1 MTEYAQIADAR
12 LRKLGEAEWEIKSCM
27 QRIEELENVAQCC
40 GSLNITDKVQNS
52 ISGNRME
59 DAVIRILKE
68 KENLSKIVNEWISLK
83 EEIMKELQILS
94 PVCREIIIEKYVN
107 NEKTDKIA
115 KKINYSYSH
124 TRLLRDKSL
133 EKLGKLIEKN
143 LT

>member
-68 KENLSKIVNEWISLK
+68 KENLSKIVNEWINLK

-107 NEKTDKIA
+107 NEKTEKIA
-115 KKINYSYSH
+115 KKVNYSYSH

>member
-59 DAVIRILKE
+59 DAVIKILKE

-115 KKINYSYSH
+115 KKVNYSYSH

>member
-68 KENLSKIVNEWISLK
+68 KENLSKIVNEWMSLK
-83 EEIMKELQILS
+83 EEIMEELQILS

-115 KKINYSYSH
+115 KKVNYSYSH

>member
-115 KKINYSYSH
+115 KKVNYSYSH

>member
-52 ISGNRME
+52 SSGNRME

>member
-68 KENLSKIVNEWISLK
+68 KENLSKIVNEWINLK

-107 NEKTDKIA
+107 NQKTDKIA

>member
-1 MTEYAQIADAR
+1 MTEYARIADAR

-115 KKINYSYSH
+115 KKVNYSYSH

>member
-1 MTEYAQIADAR
+1 
-12 LRKLGEAEWEIKSCM
+12 
-27 QRIEELENVAQCC
+27 
-40 GSLNITDKVQNS
+40 
-52 ISGNRME
+52 ME

-68 KENLSKIVNEWISLK
+68 KENLSKMVNEWISLK

-115 KKINYSYSH
+115 KKINYSDSH